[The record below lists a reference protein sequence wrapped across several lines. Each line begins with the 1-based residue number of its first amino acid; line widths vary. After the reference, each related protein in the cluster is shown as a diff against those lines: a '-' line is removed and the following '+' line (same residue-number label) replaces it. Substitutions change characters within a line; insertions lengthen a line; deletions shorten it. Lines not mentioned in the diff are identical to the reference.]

1 MGVRAENM
9 AVVDRDRLGARLP
22 NGLVRFSSAVAL
34 AWQDSLMASF
44 PGHVIE
50 ALLEDACEAT
60 VKTGE
65 IFYRHVENRETPIV
79 ALIGDGLV
87 RTFIEADNGRR
98 VTISY
103 AGPGDVFGAPATVAE
118 LGEAASSPAWGR
130 TNSRNGIYG
139 EALRD
144 TVMLSLSPT
153 QFQLFAQT
161 EVSVA
166 SALAMSLAY
175 GAVQTEQILADG
187 LFQSVRARVARH
199 LMDLAVR
206 RDGELVVTASHQEI
220 ADAVGSVR
228 EVVSRTLVGMRQE
241 GLVCRLDRETLLLD
255 PARLHAIAAAG

>member
-1 MGVRAENM
+1 MV
-9 AVVDRDRLGARLP
+9 VVDPNRIGVKPETGLARFP
-22 NGLVRFSSAVAL
+22 SAVAR
-34 AWQDSLMASF
+34 AWQDSIMASF
-44 PGHVIE
+44 PAHVIE

-65 IFYRHVENRETPIV
+65 IFYRRVENRETPIV
-79 ALIGDGLV
+79 ALIADGLV
-87 RTFIEADNGRR
+87 RTFIEGVNGRR

-103 AGPGDVFGAPATVAE
+103 ASSGEIFGAPATVAE
-118 LGEAASSPAWGR
+118 LGEVVSSRAWGR
-130 TNSRNGIYG
+130 TNGRNGVYG

-144 TVMLSLSPT
+144 TLMLTLSPI
-153 QFQLFAQT
+153 QFQVFAQT

-166 SALAMSLAY
+166 SALAVSLAY

-206 RDGELVVTASHQEI
+206 RDGELIVTASHQEI